1 MAGLVFPRGFFTLL
15 LGLSLRGP
23 LRSLGYN
30 IDPSPA
36 IVFSSN
42 HSKHFG
48 YQVLQ
53 LGKGSAARVIV
64 GAPGEQN
71 STGKV
76 YQCNLKSQDCKDI
89 PFQENSPIPHLG
101 MTLASNMQGNKMI
114 ACGPGVEQHCDKNLY
129 VSGICYLFNTKL
141 QNPRNITTGYQKCL
155 KGKVDLV
162 FLFDGSASMKTSE
175 FMNIKEFMID
185 VMKELWNSSVHFAA
199 VQFSEDA
206 KLEFDFNNY
215 TSNPNPEELLAN
227 IVHAEQITN
236 TFKAIKFVAN
246 EVFIPERGTRKEA
259 NKVIVIIT
267 DGDASDRDR
276 GHIEAVKKKNILRLI
291 IGIGNHLNEP
301 ESQKN
306 LKLIASE
313 PTSQFFK
320 ILASFD
326 QLKDSFNDLQSNI
339 FAIEGTSDSRSFH
352 LELSS
357 SGFSADISKDQV
369 ILGAVGADNWAGG
382 ILEQQ
387 KDFAGERF
395 ITTPSVRKEM
405 EGAYL
410 GYTLCF
416 LQHRQKEFYAV
427 GAPRYQHLG
436 RVLLFEVDAK
446 TQNWTLKQEIK
457 GEQTGSYFGGVLC
470 AVDLDGDQE
479 TDLLLIG
486 AQQYFTETRGGRVYV
501 YGWEEDNLILL
512 GEFNGNLGY
521 PLGRFGAAITDLADI
536 NGDGQMD
543 VAIGAPLEDEERG
556 AVYIYNSHEKTLQ
569 MEYSQRISG
578 ASVSPGLRYFGQS
591 IHGKTDLSGDGL
603 TSIAVGA
610 LGKVMVLQSRP
621 IVNVATQVT
630 FEPKEIPVKDVECAG
645 PSKPWHNINLKLR
658 ICFDNSFATKN
669 YTGQLSAKLL
679 FRLEIDPDRVKY
691 RGEFRNGKNIIN
703 GAEEISLK
711 PGCLSE
717 EINITN
723 CIEDYLSAIKL
734 LVNFSLEEDGL
745 LKSGPPRPILNPLS
759 NRTMVEIPFD
769 KNCGTDEVCVADLKI
784 TFHSSGSEE
793 LVASPHRPLEMNL
806 ELVNQREDAYFTTLY
821 VPHLPGLSFRKYSSN
836 PHVTLSCNGM
846 IHRPD
851 FQGLACNVSHPIF
864 RNSTKTV
871 IQLQFGVLDNAAWK
885 ESLEMVVYVTSENED
900 NETLPNNKAL
910 RSIPVKYP
918 INIIV
923 KGLETSSQY
932 IDFSSGQQENK
943 NITHSYQVT
952 NWALGA
958 FPPPT
963 LSVYVNVP
971 SKAPAGLIWK
981 FDKVLTADPNVICQP
996 AKTNTTVKNYPKL
1009 IQYCAT
1015 DEYLI
1020 YKCDL
1025 GQINSSTI
1033 HITGMMS
1040 TQNNTKDSLQTKLC
1054 TALWVEFETGR
1065 YKNFYGHEFAKVQV
1079 TEVEVII
1086 MVNYLPIIIGSA
1098 VGGLLL
1104 LILCIVGLYKCG
1116 FFKRNYK
1123 QKIELQGEN
1132 ENGLQAADNL
1142 EDGAKEDG
1150 SKSATEKVNES
1161 KLLTEPLS
1169 NENESQ

>member
-1 MAGLVFPRGFFTLL
+1 
-15 LGLSLRGP
+15 
-23 LRSLGYN
+23 
-30 IDPSPA
+30 
-36 IVFSSN
+36 
-42 HSKHFG
+42 
-48 YQVLQ
+48 
-53 LGKGSAARVIV
+53 VIV

-76 YQCNLKSQDCKDI
+76 YQCTLKSKDCKDI

-141 QNPRNITTGYQKCL
+141 QNPKNITTGYQKCL

-175 FMNIKEFMID
+175 FLTIKEFMID

-206 KLEFDFNNY
+206 KLEFDFNDY

-227 IVHAEQITN
+227 VLHAEQITN
-236 TFKAIKFVAN
+236 TFKAIKFVALGITLMN
-246 EVFIPERGTRKEA
+246 LSPKEISNGLPQNPQVNFLKFLPA
-259 NKVIVIIT
+259 
-267 DGDASDRDR
+267 
-276 GHIEAVKKKNILRLI
+276 LI
-291 IGIGNHLNEP
+291 SSKTVSMISSLISLP
-301 ESQKN
+301 
-306 LKLIASE
+306 LK
-313 PTSQFFK
+313 
-320 ILASFD
+320 
-326 QLKDSFNDLQSNI
+326 
-339 FAIEGTSDSRSFH
+339 
-352 LELSS
+352 
-357 SGFSADISKDQV
+357 
-369 ILGAVGADNWAGG
+369 
-382 ILEQQ
+382 
-387 KDFAGERF
+387 
-395 ITTPSVRKEM
+395 
-405 EGAYL
+405 
-410 GYTLCF
+410 
-416 LQHRQKEFYAV
+416 
-427 GAPRYQHLG
+427 
-436 RVLLFEVDAK
+436 
-446 TQNWTLKQEIK
+446 
-457 GEQTGSYFGGVLC
+457 TGSYFGGVLC
-470 AVDLDGDQE
+470 AVDIDGDQE

-486 AQQYFTETRGGRVYV
+486 AQQYFTETRGGRVYA

-521 PLGRFGAAITDLADI
+521 PLGRFGAAITDLADV
-536 NGDGQMD
+536 NGDGQME

-569 MEYSQRISG
+569 MEYSQRITG

-591 IHGKTDLSGDGL
+591 IHGKTDLGGDGL

-645 PSKPWHNINLKLR
+645 HSKSWQNVNLKLR
-658 ICFDNSFATKN
+658 ICFDNSFATKS
-669 YTGQLSAKLL
+669 YTGQLSATLL

-703 GAEEISLK
+703 GAKEISLK
-711 PGCLSE
+711 P
-717 EINITN
+717 
-723 CIEDYLSAIKL
+723 
-734 LVNFSLEEDGL
+734 
-745 LKSGPPRPILNPLS
+745 
-759 NRTMVEIPFD
+759 IPFD
-769 KNCGTDEVCVADLKI
+769 KNCGTDDVCVADLNI
-784 TFHSSGSEE
+784 TFHSSGSKE
-793 LVASPHRPLEMNL
+793 LVVSPQHPLEMNL
-806 ELVNQREDAYFTTLY
+806 ELVNQREDAYFTTIY

-836 PHVTLSCNGM
+836 PHVTLNCDGM

-871 IQLQFGVLDNAAWK
+871 IQLQFGVLENVAWK
-885 ESLEMVVYVTSENED
+885 DDLEMVAYVTSENED
-900 NETLPNNKAL
+900 NATLPNNKAH
-910 RSIPVKYP
+910 RSIPVMYP

-932 IDFSSGQQENK
+932 IDFSSKQQENK
-943 NITHSYQVT
+943 NMTHSYQH
-952 NWALGA
+952 
-958 FPPPT
+958 
-963 LSVYVNVP
+963 
-971 SKAPAGLIWK
+971 
-981 FDKVLTADPNVICQP
+981 
-996 AKTNTTVKNYPKL
+996 
-1009 IQYCAT
+1009 CAT

-1040 TQNNTKDSLQTKLC
+1040 TQNNTEHSLQTKLC
-1054 TALWVEFETGR
+1054 TALWVEFDTGR
-1065 YKNFYGHEFAKVQV
+1065 YKNFYGHEFAQVQV

-1086 MVNYLPIIIGSA
+1086 TMNYLPIIIGS
-1098 VGGLLL
+1098 VFGGLLL
-1104 LILCIVGLYKCG
+1104 LILCIVGLWKCG

-1132 ENGLQAADNL
+1132 ENGLQATDNL

-1150 SKSATEKVNES
+1150 SKTATENENES
-1161 KLLTEPLS
+1161 KFLTEPLS

>member
-1 MAGLVFPRGFFTLL
+1 MTGLVLPRGLFTLL
-15 LGLSLRGP
+15 LGLCLRGP
-23 LRSLGYN
+23 SQSLGYN

-36 IVFSSN
+36 ILFSSN

-53 LGKGSAARVIV
+53 FGKGSEARVIV

-76 YQCNLKSQDCKDI
+76 YQCNLKSQDCEDI
-89 PFQENSPIPHLG
+89 PLEENSPVPHLG

-114 ACGPGVEQHCDKNLY
+114 TCGPGIEQHCDKNLY
-129 VSGICYLFNTKL
+129 VSGICYLFATKL
-141 QNPRNITTGYQKCL
+141 HNPKNITTGYQKCL

-175 FMNIKEFMID
+175 FMTIKEFMID

-215 TSNPNPEELLAN
+215 TSDPNPEKLLAN
-227 IVHAEQITN
+227 VVHAEQITN

-291 IGIGNHLNEP
+291 IGIGNHLNAP

-313 PTSQFFK
+313 PKSQFFK

-357 SGFSADISKDQV
+357 SGFSADISQGRV

-410 GYTLCF
+410 GYTLSF
-416 LQHRQKEFYAV
+416 LQHHQKVFYAV
-427 GAPRYQHLG
+427 GAPRYQHIG
-436 RVLLFEVDAK
+436 RVLIFEVDAK
-446 TQNWTLKQEIK
+446 TENWTLKQEIK
-457 GEQTGSYFGGVLC
+457 GQQTGSYFGGVLC
-470 AVDLDGDQE
+470 AVDIEGDQE

-486 AQQYFTETRGGRVYV
+486 AQQYFTETRGGRVYA
-501 YGWEEDNLILL
+501 YGWKGDNLILL
-512 GEFNGNLGY
+512 GEFNGDLGY
-521 PLGRFGAAITDLADI
+521 PLGRFGAAITDLADV
-536 NGDGQMD
+536 NGDRQTD

-556 AVYIYNSHEKTLQ
+556 AVYIYNSHEKTLL
-569 MEYSQRISG
+569 MEYSQRITG
-578 ASVSPGLRYFGQS
+578 ASISPGLRYFGQS

-621 IVNVATQVT
+621 IVNVATRVT
-630 FEPKEIPVKDVECAG
+630 FEPKEIPVKDVECTG
-645 PSKPWHNINLKLR
+645 PSKPWQNINLKFR
-658 ICFDNSFATKN
+658 ICFDNTFATES
-669 YTGQLSAKLL
+669 YTGHLSVKLL

-691 RGEFRNGKNIIN
+691 RGEFRNGKNILN
-703 GAEEISLK
+703 GAKEISLK
-711 PGCLSE
+711 PVCVLE

-723 CIEDYLSAIKL
+723 CIEDYLSPIKV
-734 LVNFSLEEDGL
+734 LVNLSLEEDSA
-745 LKSGPPRPILNPLS
+745 LKSGPPRPFLNPLS

-784 TFHSSGSEE
+784 TFHSSGSKE
-793 LVASPHRPLEMNL
+793 LVVSPQHPLEMNL
-806 ELVNQREDAYFTTLY
+806 ELVNQREDAYFTMLY
-821 VPHLPGLSFRKYSSN
+821 VPLLPGLSFRKHSVLKFN
-836 PHVTLSCNGM
+836 AVVILQCDAM
-846 IHRPD
+846 LRRQD
-851 FQGLACNVSHPIF
+851 FQGLACNVSHPIY
-864 RNSTKTV
+864 RNSTKAL
-871 IQLQFGVLDNAAWK
+871 IQLQFGVLRNVAWK
-885 ESLEMVVYVTSENED
+885 ETLEMMAYVTSENEE
-900 NETLPNNKAL
+900 NETLQNNRAL
-910 RSIPVKYP
+910 HSIPVKYP

-923 KGLETSSQY
+923 KGLGTSIQY
-932 IDFSSGQQENK
+932 VDFSSKMQENK
-943 NITHSYQVT
+943 TVTHSYQVT
-952 NWALGA
+952 NWALGP

-963 LSVYVNVP
+963 ILVYVKVP
-971 SKAPAGLIWK
+971 IKVPAGLIWK
-981 FDKVLTADPNVICQP
+981 IDKVLTADPNVNCQP
-996 AKTNTTVKNYPKL
+996 DDHNKTTRNYPML
-1009 IQYCAT
+1009 IKHWEV

-1033 HITGMMS
+1033 NVTGMMS
-1040 TQNNTKDSLQTKLC
+1040 TQSKPEHSLQTQLR
-1054 TALWVEFETGR
+1054 TALWVEFDTRR
-1065 YKNFYGHEFAKVQV
+1065 YKNIYSHEFAQVQV
-1079 TEVEVII
+1079 TEIEVII
-1086 MVNYLPIIIGSA
+1086 MMNYLPIIIGSA
-1098 VGGLLL
+1098 IGGLCL
-1104 LILCIVGLYKCG
+1104 LILCIIVLYKCG

-1123 QKIELQGEN
+1123 QKIELEEHEN
-1132 ENGLQAADNL
+1132 AVQAADNL
-1142 EDGAKEDG
+1142 EDGAEKEG
-1150 SKSATEKVNES
+1150 AKTEKENPS
-1161 KLLTEPLS
+1161 KLLTEPLNS
-1169 NENESQ
+1169 ENETQ

>member
-1 MAGLVFPRGFFTLL
+1 MVGLVFTLL
-15 LGLSLRGP
+15 IGLSLRGP
-23 LRSLGYN
+23 SRSLGYN
-30 IDPSPA
+30 INPSPA
-36 IVFSSN
+36 ILFSSN

-53 LGKGSAARVIV
+53 LGKGSEARVIV

-76 YQCNLKSQDCKDI
+76 YQCNLKSQECEDI
-89 PFQENSPIPHLG
+89 PLEENSPVPHLG
-101 MTLASNMQGNKMI
+101 MTLATNMQGNKMI
-114 ACGPGVEQHCDKNLY
+114 ACGPGIEQHCDKNLY
-129 VSGICYLFNTKL
+129 VSGICYLFDIKL
-141 QNPRNITTGYQKCL
+141 QNPKNITTGYQKCL

-175 FMNIKEFMID
+175 FMTIKQFMID

-215 TSNPNPEELLAN
+215 TSDPNPEKLLAN
-227 IVHAEQITN
+227 VVHAEQITN

-291 IGIGNHLNEP
+291 IGIGNHLNAP

-306 LKLIASE
+306 LKRIASE
-313 PTSQFFK
+313 PTNQFFK

-357 SGFSADISKDQV
+357 SGFSADISQGRV

-387 KDFAGERF
+387 QDFAGERF

-410 GYTLCF
+410 GYTLSF
-416 LQHRQKEFYAV
+416 LQHHQKAFYAV
-427 GAPRYQHLG
+427 GAPRYQHMG
-436 RVLLFEVDAK
+436 RVLIFEVDAK

-457 GEQTGSYFGGVLC
+457 GQQTGSYFGGVLC
-470 AVDLDGDQE
+470 AVDVDGDQE

-486 AQQYFTETRGGRVYV
+486 AQQYFTETRGGRVYA

-512 GEFNGNLGY
+512 GEFNGDLGY

-536 NGDGQMD
+536 NGDGQTD
-543 VAIGAPLEDEERG
+543 VAIGAPLEDGERG
-556 AVYIYNSHEKTLQ
+556 AVYIYNSHEKILP
-569 MEYSQRISG
+569 MEYSQRITG
-578 ASVSPGLRYFGQS
+578 ASISPGLRYFGQS

-603 TSIAVGA
+603 TSITVGA

-630 FEPKEIPVKDVECAG
+630 FEPKEIPVKDVECTG
-645 PSKPWHNINLKLR
+645 HSKTWQNINLKFM
-658 ICFDNSFATKN
+658 ICFNSSFATER
-669 YTGQLSAKLL
+669 YTGDLSAKLL
-679 FRLEIDPDRVKY
+679 FHLEIDPDRAKY
-691 RGEFRNGKNIIN
+691 RGEFRNGKNVLN
-703 GAEEISLK
+703 GDKEISLK
-711 PGCLSE
+711 PVCVLE

-734 LVNFSLEEDGL
+734 LVNLSLEEDGV
-745 LKSGPPRPILNPLS
+745 LKSGSPRPILNPLS

-769 KNCGTDEVCVADLKI
+769 KNCGTDEVCVADLKL
-784 TFHSSGSEE
+784 TFHSSGSKE
-793 LVASPHRPLEMNL
+793 LVVSPQHPLEMNL
-806 ELVNQREDAYFTTLY
+806 ELVNQREDAYFTKLY
-821 VPHLPGLSFRKYSSN
+821 VPLLPGLSFRKHSVLKFNALVILQCSAM
-836 PHVTLSCNGM
+836 L
-846 IHRPD
+846 HRQD
-851 FQGLACNVSHPIF
+851 FQGLACNVSHPIY
-864 RNSTKTV
+864 RNSTKAL
-871 IQLQFGVLDNAAWK
+871 IQLQFGVLDNIAWK
-885 ESLEMVVYVTSENED
+885 EKLEMVAFVTSENEE
-900 NETLPNNKAL
+900 NETLQNNRAVH
-910 RSIPVKYP
+910 SIPVKYP

-923 KGLETSSQY
+923 KRLETSNQY
-932 IDFSSGQQENK
+932 IEFSSERQENK
-943 NITHSYQVT
+943 TVTHSYQVT

-963 LSVYVNVP
+963 VLVYIKVPTKVP
-971 SKAPAGLIWK
+971 SGLIWK
-981 FDKVLTADPNVICQP
+981 IDKVLTEDPNVNCQP
-996 AKTNTTVKNYPKL
+996 EMNMTVRNYPTL
-1009 IQYCAT
+1009 IKHCAI

-1033 HITGMMS
+1033 HIIGMMS
-1040 TQNNTKDSLQTKLC
+1040 TQNKSEHFLQAELC
-1054 TALWVEFETGR
+1054 TALWVEFDTRR
-1065 YKNFYGHEFAKVQV
+1065 YKNVYSHEFAQFQV
-1079 TEVEVII
+1079 TDIEVII
-1086 MVNYLPIIIGSA
+1086 MMNYLPIIIGSA
-1098 VGGLLL
+1098 IGGLVL
-1104 LILCIVGLYKCG
+1104 LILCVVVLYKCG

-1123 QKIELQGEN
+1123 QKIELEGEN
-1132 ENGLQAADNL
+1132 ENAVQATDNL
-1142 EDGAKEDG
+1142 EDGAEKED
-1150 SKSATEKVNES
+1150 SKAEKENQS
-1161 KLLTEPLS
+1161 NLLTEPL
-1169 NENESQ
+1169 NTENET